1 MFSLKRLEI
10 HKIYHEST
18 KRTKEEKKSDL
29 TAFLLQKFNF
39 SNNDKY
45 IKNINSQLESLFFKR
60 YLSKWQQSA
69 RNNDRFVKKN
79 SEWLNMEIDFSYKN
93 TEIISSK

>member
-45 IKNINSQLESLFFKR
+45 IKNINSQFESLFLSDI
-60 YLSKWQQSA
+60 YLNGNK
-69 RNNDRFVKKN
+69 VH
-79 SEWLNMEIDFSYKN
+79 EIMIVS
-93 TEIISSK
+93 